1 MCGCIAGAT
10 IVEATRPAKPQ
21 ARVRAD
27 REPRGRQELIRH
39 GRYTQA
45 WSFKQ
50 AGGPRLVLMP
60 IPQSQLDAN
69 PVLVQN
75 PGY

>member
-1 MCGCIAGAT
+1 VDRGAILRERLLELT
-10 IVEATRPAKPQ
+10 AEAKR
-21 ARVRAD
+21 
-27 REPRGRQELIRH
+27 RQDLIRH

-60 IPQSQLDAN
+60 IPQSQLAAN
-69 PVLVQN
+69 PMLVQN